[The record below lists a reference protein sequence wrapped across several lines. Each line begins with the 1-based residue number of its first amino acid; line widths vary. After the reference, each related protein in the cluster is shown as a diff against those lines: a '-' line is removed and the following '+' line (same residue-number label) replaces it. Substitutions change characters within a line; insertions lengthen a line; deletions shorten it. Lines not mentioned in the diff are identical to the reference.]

1 MPISHRKGISGVL
14 RRMPQTSRKSTIT
27 QKGIDEVRK
36 ALNEPDMPTEDSPR
50 GRTINIINVKQ
61 CTSNSNQTFTINE
74 RQEIR
79 EIIESLK
86 ETVDKLPLQLQRIN
100 ELQAEIRTIEEQ
112 LPSPKLKTNIIAQ
125 SLSSTKTI
133 LESVSALSAAAL
145 PIINKIGMWL
155 QGHQ

>member
-1 MPISHRKGISGVL
+1 
-14 RRMPQTSRKSTIT
+14 MPQTTRKITIT

-36 ALNEPDMPTEDSPR
+36 ALNEPDMPTEDFPP
-50 GRTINIINVKQ
+50 GRTINIINVERMGDPQIQQ

-86 ETVDKLPLQLQRIN
+86 DAVDKLPVQSQRIN
-100 ELQAEIRTIEEQ
+100 DVQAEIRTVESQ
-112 LPSPKLKTNIIAQ
+112 LSSLKPKINIIAQ

-133 LESVSALSAAAL
+133 LESVSALSAVAL
-145 PIINKIGMWL
+145 PIINKIGMWF